1 MTGVGMK
8 QDFNEDFNP
17 WTQLKD
23 LEALVGAALVRHL
36 PGLQVKFCR
45 SFNGGWKGQSDELNV
60 VSF

>member
-8 QDFNEDFNP
+8 QDINEDFFNP

-36 PGLQVKFCR
+36 PGLQVKFLLALLI
-45 SFNGGWKGQSDELNV
+45 NHGN
-60 VSF
+60 